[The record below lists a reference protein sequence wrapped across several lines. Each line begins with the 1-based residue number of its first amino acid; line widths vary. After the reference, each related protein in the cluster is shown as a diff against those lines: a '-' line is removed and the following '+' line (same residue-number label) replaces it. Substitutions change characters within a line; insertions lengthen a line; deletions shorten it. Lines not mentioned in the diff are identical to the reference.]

1 MVSIDNSKEIPFKQ
15 DDTSLK
21 GRKKEALQAS
31 VLLSE
36 LNYSGLKRFC
46 PHNIRYG
53 PFHICYCLLLYLHK
67 HTEVTSS
74 SIVGN

>member
-36 LNYSGLKRFC
+36 LNYSGLKRFLSTQC
-46 PHNIRYG
+46 PLWSVPY
-53 PFHICYCLLLYLHK
+53 LLLFA
-67 HTEVTSS
+67 
-74 SIVGN
+74 SILAQAH